1 MEKLL
6 FELKGNLNKM
16 LVYED
21 KIIFRFFPD
30 EKVVDVV
37 DIESIE
43 FSKASLWKNGY
54 ISIGAKG
61 EIKNS
66 SGLRGAGK
74 DLRSIVFFPKKN
86 ELAEKIY
93 NHIRALIEKN
103 KTNNSTQINQEKQVS
118 SADELRKFKELL
130 DEGIIT
136 QEEYDLKKKQ
146 LLDL

>member
-6 FELKGNLNKM
+6 FELKGNLNKL

-21 KIIFRFFPD
+21 KIIFRFFAD
-30 EKVVDVV
+30 EKVVDAV

-43 FSKASLWKNGY
+43 FSKATLWKNGY

-66 SGLRGAGK
+66 GGIRGAAQ
-74 DLRSIVFFPKKN
+74 DLRSIVFFPKNN

>member
-1 MEKLL
+1 MDKLL

-21 KIIFRFFPD
+21 KIIFRIFPD

-43 FSKASLWKNGY
+43 FSKATLWKNGY

-66 SGLRGAGK
+66 AGLRGAGK

-93 NHIRALIEKN
+93 YHIRALIEKN
-103 KTNNSTQINQEKQVS
+103 KTNNSMQINQEKQVS